1 MSGDGPHGMMA
12 WSQEAA
18 LVDYAE
24 RLERHR
30 QDRVA
35 VHVHLSRLQS
45 YNRREHHLR
54 IATSTFEDLVKPFE
68 GRIFTLRNCDIVF
81 VGKARMAEID
91 EAVLKLRY
99 LFSEDPL
106 AHQNDDQ
113 GDGGFCGWYLLAYD
127 YPRFMEA
134 VRRLLGSADAAEATE
149 TGRASARP
157 RQPLTPAL
165 LAKLETA
172 LGGADLASF
181 MRNQSVCALTAVD
194 PPEPV
199 FEEVF
204 VSTDDLAST
213 LVPDVD
219 ITADPWLFQRLTTV
233 LDRRVLREVVHG
245 IGRSRRA
252 FSLNLNISTV
262 LSEDFRQF
270 DNSVPVGVRG
280 RLVIEFQKLDIFHD
294 MGAYA
299 FARDFL
305 RERGYRLCL
314 DGMTHLTLP
323 YIDRERLGLDLVKLL
338 WSAEL
343 SGGAR
348 PGLLSELEQRIA
360 SMGRARVVLC
370 RCDDDQALQ
379 VGRGLGV
386 TLFQGHAVDRL
397 LAERRPPPA

>member
-1 MSGDGPHGMMA
+1 MA
-12 WSQEAA
+12 WNQEAA
-18 LVDYAE
+18 LLDYAE
-24 RLERHR
+24 RLARHR
-30 QDRVA
+30 RDRIA

-45 YNRREHHLR
+45 YNRREHHIR
-54 IATSTFEDLVKPFE
+54 IATNTFEDLVKPFD
-68 GRIFTLRNCDIVF
+68 GRLFALRNSDIVF
-81 VGKARMAEID
+81 IGKARLTDID

-106 AHQNDDQ
+106 ARLNDDN
-113 GDGGFCGWYLLAYD
+113 GDGGFCGWYLLEYD
-127 YPRFMEA
+127 YPRFMDA
-134 VRRLLGSADAAEATE
+134 VRRLADQAEASDAAADAARRSVEQA
-149 TGRASARP
+149 AR
-157 RQPLTPAL
+157 RRNPLTPAL
-165 LAKLETA
+165 LAKLEDA
-172 LGGADLASF
+172 LSGADLASF

-204 VSTDDLAST
+204 VSTDDLART

-219 ITADPWLFQRLTTV
+219 VTADPWLFQRLTTV
-233 LDRRVLREVVHG
+233 LDRRVLKEMAHG

-252 FSLNLNISTV
+252 FSLNLNVSTV

-270 DNSVPVGVRG
+270 DRSVPVGVRG
-280 RLVIEFQKLDIFHD
+280 RLVIELQKLDIFHD

-314 DGMTHLTLP
+314 DGLTHLTLP
-323 YIDRERLGLDLVKLL
+323 YIDRERLGLDLIKMF

-343 SGGAR
+343 GTAAR
-348 PGLLSELEQRIA
+348 PGQLSELGQRIA
-360 SMGRARVVLC
+360 AMGRARLILC
-370 RCDDDQALQ
+370 RCHDAEALN
-379 VGRGLGV
+379 VGRALGV

-397 LAERRPPPA
+397 LAERRPPSA